1 MQIMIR
7 YPLCPLL
14 RVEHTEQRENILK
27 QRVYLT
33 FSKDT
38 VREPLIWKAGHEF
51 DVITNIRSAE
61 VKEDMGLVG
70 LEIDGEQD
78 VVEQT
83 LVWFKTQGVHVGPIE
98 QDVIEG

>member
-1 MQIMIR
+1 
-7 YPLCPLL
+7 
-14 RVEHTEQRENILK
+14 LK

-51 DVITNIRSAE
+51 DVITNIRTAE

-70 LEIDGEQD
+70 LEIEGAQNA
-78 VVEQT
+78 VEQA
-83 LVWFKTQGVHVGPIE
+83 LVWFKAQGVHVEPIE
-98 QDVIEG
+98 QNVIEG